1 MTMPRR
7 WTKSPH
13 SGEETD
19 CVEVAL
25 GTRRTLVRDTKN
37 RGGGTLHLPAPAW
50 AAFLTA
56 VKADRAPGS

>member
-7 WTKSPH
+7 WKKSRYTGQE
-13 SGEETD
+13 SA

-37 RGGGTLHLPAPAW
+37 RGGGTLHLPTPAW
-50 AAFLTA
+50 AAFLTV
-56 VKADRAPGS
+56 VKAE